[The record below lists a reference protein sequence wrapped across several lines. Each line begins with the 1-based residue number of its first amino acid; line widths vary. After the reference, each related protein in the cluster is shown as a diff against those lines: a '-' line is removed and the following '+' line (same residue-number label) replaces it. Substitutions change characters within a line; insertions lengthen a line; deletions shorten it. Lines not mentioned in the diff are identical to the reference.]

1 MESEECKKYLAAKL
15 SDIMDSLNRDIAQNQ
30 LKHQQDLQQL
40 RTVIE
45 DKDREIEELRQQVA
59 QLQEKA
65 KPTPNPTST
74 PTLKRITLQRKNHP
88 VSHFNPTEREQT
100 LREIQIDA
108 NLDAKES
115 KPTALPVKLKPPIPK
130 KYSLDT
136 HPLVQSLEIN
146 DKENYKSIEPPR
158 ISYAT
163 PTNAV
168 HRRQR
173 STTAIAKSQTQPLKI
188 QTDRK
193 ESVPKPTAAEKKCIN
208 VVIPVRNF
216 SALTLRPAKAEL
228 SLL

>member
-1 MESEECKKYLAAKL
+1 M
-15 SDIMDSLNRDIAQNQ
+15 
-30 LKHQQDLQQL
+30 QQL
-40 RTVIE
+40 RSVIE
-45 DKDREIEELRQQVA
+45 DKDKEIEELRLQVA
-59 QLQEKA
+59 QLQERA
-65 KPTPNPTST
+65 RPTPNPTST

-88 VSHFNPTEREQT
+88 VSHFNPTERDQP

-108 NLDAKES
+108 NLEPKES
-115 KPTALPVKLKPPIPK
+115 KPTALPVKLKPPMAK

-136 HPLVQSLEIN
+136 HPMMVQSLEIN

-163 PTNAV
+163 PTNAL

-173 STTAIAKSQTQPLKI
+173 STTAIAKSQAQPLTT

-193 ESVPKPTAAEKKCIN
+193 QSLPKPPAEKKCIN

-216 SALTLRPAKAEL
+216 TALTLRPAKAEL